1 MLKVGCK
8 RLIGRLGSETGIS
21 GAIWVIKAVWGWT
34 QLAQFYRSMKETE
47 SEKALVE
54 AVLYKI
60 WKNDES
66 WKNESFYPT
75 KLFTLRVLLIPILD
89 YWLDFDFWQIS
100 NLNVSFACL
109 ADSDSFSLKVMGVGS
124 SWEKSQAY
132 KRTEELQSQRLSK
145 KLWQKSLRKLQKR
158 VYEKLQTQ
166 AIGET

>member
-54 AVLYKI
+54 TALYKI

-66 WKNESFYPT
+66 WKNESFYPLSYLLYAYYWSQFLIT
-75 KLFTLRVLLIPILD
+75 DSILTFDKSPTWMWVLHVWPTLIVSVWR
-89 YWLDFDFWQIS
+89 WWGWGHHER
-100 NLNVSFACL
+100 NL
-109 ADSDSFSLKVMGVGS
+109 
-124 SWEKSQAY
+124 
-132 KRTEELQSQRLSK
+132 KRTKEPKNSRVNDF
-145 KLWQKSLRKLQKR
+145 QKSFDRRVFENCKKR